1 MKKARP
7 SYISLGGGMRLLSEQ
22 YYLDNLKG
30 FVRSRRGFR
39 GLCRAIGCPLIFGDL
54 GVAYVDPVTFQIC
67 MKAMTRAGGRDFL
80 MPGAK
85 NQNGK
90 RTNYPHAR
98 SSIPIEE
105 LRTHWRWLV
114 GELCAG
120 RRLAKIG
127 TPAQV
132 KRAMLDLT
140 TRLAELS
147 YSTLPEMVG
156 HEYARRIQQA
166 KLPEDPENGKADK
179 ANRLQHHVRNDRSAR
194 PDEAFGHSADADCY
208 TSGSADGESG
218 VSDCEEDC

>member
-1 MKKARP
+1 MKKNRP
-7 SYISLGGGMRLLSEQ
+7 SYVSLGGGLRLLHEN
-22 YYLDNLKG
+22 YYLENLKG

-39 GLCRAIGCPLIFGDL
+39 GLCRAIGCPIIFGD
-54 GVAYVDPVTFQIC
+54 GGNAYIDPVTFQIC
-67 MKAMTRAGGRDFL
+67 MKAITRAGGRDFL

-85 NQNGK
+85 NRNGN

-98 SSIPIEE
+98 TSVPVEE

-127 TPAQV
+127 TPSQV

-147 YSTLPEMVG
+147 YSTLPSVIAE
-156 HEYARRIQQA
+156 EYSSTVPAAR
-166 KLPEDPENGKADK
+166 LPEDID
-179 ANRLQHHVRNDRSAR
+179 
-194 PDEAFGHSADADCY
+194 
-208 TSGSADGESG
+208 DGEAS
-218 VSDCEEDC
+218 SDQDHCFSQEDARHEGSPRSRTEAP